1 MNHTK
6 ALHNCVITTSHK
18 NAILHCE
25 NVFTTDK
32 PIMKNRT
39 KLFAFGLFAALALFT
54 SVGCSKYD
62 DNDGITLISRSERV
76 ANTWKIDSYKV
87 DGVDL
92 TPLYTGYTETYT
104 KEKNYSY
111 KWGAVSGTGTW
122 AFQNND
128 EELRVTGL
136 TNQAT
141 HTQVILKLEEKALWY
156 YIMDGDKKREFHFVQ
171 N

>member
-1 MNHTK
+1 MKTGTK
-6 ALHNCVITTSHK
+6 
-18 NAILHCE
+18 ILS
-25 NVFTTDK
+25 
-32 PIMKNRT
+32 IM
-39 KLFAFGLFAALALFT
+39 LFSAVTLFT

-87 DGVDL
+87 DGVDF
-92 TPLYTGYTETYT
+92 TPLYSGYTETYT

-111 KWGAVSGTGTW
+111 QWGLLSGTGTW

-128 EELRVTGL
+128 EELKVTGIS
-136 TNQAT
+136 NQAT

-156 YIMDGDKKREFHFVQ
+156 YIMDGDSKREFHFTQ
-171 N
+171 K